1 MVLNIISFFILI
13 ILSGCATTG
22 GYERYGIYD
31 ERHDRIYEHRTS
43 FLDDGRISMAYS
55 IVYWDILQIKEEKRE
70 EIPEVY
76 YTWLRNNTDQTI
88 LIDSHNLSLFTEKG
102 EVALLSP
109 LTEGTPVPLEAQEIE
124 PYDIAAGYVVF
135 EIPRK
140 IIESDRPSRLIYDD
154 RAGNRAVR
162 YLQIEDMKRYEG
174 LILEKRVY
182 YYAPVYPRRYW
193 YPYYYPYEYYPY
205 DIHFY
210 YFYSSEPYRH
220 YYYIPVEPKKKREFY
235 VPSPPKGKKR
245 EFQRSD
251 GSPRQGFENQ
261 TIYKGSEDNSGG
273 GIFNWFLDLLSGG
286 GSDKEEKKV
295 GKEKKGREF

>member
-13 ILSGCATTG
+13 VLSGCATTG

-43 FLDDGRISMAYS
+43 FLDDARISMAYTV
-55 IVYWDILQIKEEKRE
+55 VYWDVLETKEDKRE
-70 EIPEVY
+70 YIPEVY
-76 YTWLRNNTDQTI
+76 YIWLRNNTSQSI
-88 LIDSHNLSLFTEKG
+88 LINPNNLSLVTEKG
-102 EVALLSP
+102 ESVPMSP
-109 LTEGTPVPLEAQEIE
+109 LTRRTPTPLETQKIE
-124 PYDIAAGYVVF
+124 PYDTAEGYAVF
-135 EIPRK
+135 EIPLS

-174 LILEKRVY
+174 LILEKRAY

-210 YFYSSEPYRH
+210 YFYSSQPYRY
-220 YYYIPVEPKKKREFY
+220 YYYIPVEPKKERKFY
-235 VPSPPKGKKR
+235 TPSPPKSKKR
-245 EFQRSD
+245 EFKKST
-251 GSPRQGFENQ
+251 GTP
-261 TIYKGSEDNSGG
+261 GG
-273 GIFNWFLDLLSGG
+273 
-286 GSDKEEKKV
+286 
-295 GKEKKGREF
+295 